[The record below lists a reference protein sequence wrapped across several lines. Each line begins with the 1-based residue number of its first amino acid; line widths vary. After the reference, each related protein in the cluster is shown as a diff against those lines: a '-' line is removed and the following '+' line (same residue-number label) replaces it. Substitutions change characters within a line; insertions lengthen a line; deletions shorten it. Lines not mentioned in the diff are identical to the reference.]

1 MQLTLC
7 AFRSSRDSHESKS
20 HSLIFMLKDV
30 RLFVLFVVRCV
41 YDGASNVADG
51 LLLETFR
58 SVTDSLLYIEL
69 IAL

>member
-1 MQLTLC
+1 VQLTLC
-7 AFRSSRDSHESKS
+7 AFRSSRDSHERKS

-30 RLFVLFVVRCV
+30 RLFVLSVVRCV